1 MSIFKPTL
9 AKLVLAA
16 LLTIV
21 LVPFIQLSQPEC
33 AEYAKLPHG
42 DGAPTVCVEGWR
54 TPLTYGLLAAK
65 GSYNM
70 DYNGSWNWKV
80 NVMPNYALLVL
91 GLIAA
96 YVVACLLVHYIIK
109 LRSTKKREAKE
120 SR

>member
-1 MSIFKPTL
+1 
-9 AKLVLAA
+9 
-16 LLTIV
+16 
-21 LVPFIQLSQPEC
+21 
-33 AEYAKLPHG
+33 
-42 DGAPTVCVEGWR
+42 
-54 TPLTYGLLAAK
+54 
-65 GSYNM
+65 M